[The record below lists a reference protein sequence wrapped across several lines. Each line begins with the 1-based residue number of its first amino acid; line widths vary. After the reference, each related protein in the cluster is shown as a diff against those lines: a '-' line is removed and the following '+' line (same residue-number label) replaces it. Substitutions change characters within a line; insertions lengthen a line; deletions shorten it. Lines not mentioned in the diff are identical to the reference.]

1 MTASPETLF
10 PEGAA
15 LVLGG
20 SGGVGS
26 AICEELVRNGVPV
39 VFTYKTNADRAQAL
53 AKDLL
58 DAGGQATACPADLSD
73 PASLSACVEQVVRL
87 HGRLHSVYIAIGY
100 DIPQVPI
107 ADLTPELWQAVL
119 RADAEGVFNAIY
131 ATLPTMRDA
140 GGGNY
145 VHISSA
151 GLLRYPPLDIL
162 SVAPKAAIEE
172 LIKGVAKEEGQHNIR
187 ANSIAIGVIET
198 GIFLRLREQG
208 VFDDHWVESVQKN
221 LPLRRFGSPAEVA
234 RMALFLGS
242 NLSAY
247 TTGQLIPVD
256 GGYGL

>member
-1 MTASPETLF
+1 MSTKNLDF
-10 PEGAA
+10 PEGTA

-26 AICEELVRNGVPV
+26 AIAAEVASRKISVCITYQSNRERAEELADGIRSSGGVV
-39 VFTYKTNADRAQAL
+39 STAQVSLQDIESLNRCVKDITNR
-53 AKDLL
+53 
-58 DAGGQATACPADLSD
+58 
-73 PASLSACVEQVVRL
+73 
-87 HGRLHSVYIAIGY
+87 GRLHSVFIATGY
-100 DIPQVPI
+100 DIPQVSI
-107 ADLTPELWQAVL
+107 ADLTPELWQRVL

-131 ATLPTMRDA
+131 TTLPHLRA
-140 GGGNY
+140 GGGGSY

-172 LIKGVAKEEGQHNIR
+172 LIKGVAKEEGSHNIR

-208 VFDDHWVESVQKN
+208 VFDDQWVAQVKQN
-221 LPLRRFGSPAEVA
+221 LPMQRFGTPEEVA
-234 RMALFLGS
+234 KMAVFLAS
-242 NLSAY
+242 SASAY

>member
-1 MTASPETLF
+1 MSTENLNF
-10 PEGAA
+10 PEGTA

-26 AICEELVRNGVPV
+26 AIVAEVAGRKIPVCMTYQSNRERAEEIADGIRNSGGIVSTAQV
-39 VFTYKTNADRAQAL
+39 SLQDVESLNRCVNDIVDR
-53 AKDLL
+53 
-58 DAGGQATACPADLSD
+58 
-73 PASLSACVEQVVRL
+73 
-87 HGRLHSVYIAIGY
+87 GRLHSVFIATGY
-100 DIPQVPI
+100 DIPQVSI
-107 ADLTPELWQAVL
+107 ADLTPELWQRVL

-131 ATLPTMRDA
+131 TTLPHLRA
-140 GGGNY
+140 GGGGSY

-208 VFDDHWVESVQKN
+208 VFDDQWVAQVKQN
-221 LPLRRFGSPAEVA
+221 LPLQRFGSPKEVA
-234 RMALFLGS
+234 KMALFLAS
-242 NLSAY
+242 SASGY

>member
-1 MTASPETLF
+1 MSTENPDF
-10 PEGAA
+10 PEGTA

-26 AICEELVRNGVPV
+26 AIAAEVASRKISVCITYQSNRERAEELADGIRSSGGVV
-39 VFTYKTNADRAQAL
+39 STAQVSLQDIESLNRCVKDITNR
-53 AKDLL
+53 
-58 DAGGQATACPADLSD
+58 
-73 PASLSACVEQVVRL
+73 
-87 HGRLHSVYIAIGY
+87 GRLHSVFIATGY
-100 DIPQVPI
+100 DIPQVSI
-107 ADLTPELWQAVL
+107 ADLTPELWQRVL

-131 ATLPTMRDA
+131 TTLPHLRA
-140 GGGNY
+140 GGGGSY

-172 LIKGVAKEEGQHNIR
+172 LIKGVAKEEGSHNIR
-187 ANSIAIGVIET
+187 ANSIAIGVIKT

-208 VFDDHWVESVQKN
+208 VFDDQWVAQVKQN
-221 LPLRRFGSPAEVA
+221 LPMQRFGTPEEVA
-234 RMALFLGS
+234 KMAVFLAS
-242 NLSAY
+242 SASAY

>member
-1 MTASPETLF
+1 MSVENLDF
-10 PEGAA
+10 PEGTA

-26 AICEELVRNGVPV
+26 AIAAEVASRQIPVCMTYQSNHERAEEI
-39 VFTYKTNADRAQAL
+39 
-53 AKDLL
+53 
-58 DAGGQATACPADLSD
+58 AGGIRNRGGIVSTAQV
-73 PASLSACVEQVVRL
+73 SLQDMESLNRCVKDIVER
-87 HGRLHSVYIAIGY
+87 GRLHSVFIATGY
-100 DIPQVPI
+100 DIPQVGI
-107 ADLTPELWQAVL
+107 ADLTPELWQRVL

-131 ATLPTMRDA
+131 TTLPHLRA
-140 GGGNY
+140 GGGGSY

-172 LIKGVAKEEGQHNIR
+172 LIKGVAKEEGPHNIR

-208 VFDDHWVESVQKN
+208 VFDDQWVAQVKQN
-221 LPLRRFGSPAEVA
+221 LPMQRFGTPQEVA
-234 RMALFLGS
+234 KMALFLAS
-242 NLSAY
+242 SASGY

>member
-1 MTASPETLF
+1 MSAENQDF
-10 PEGAA
+10 PAGTA

-26 AICEELVRNGVPV
+26 AIAAEV
-39 VFTYKTNADRAQAL
+39 ADRKIPVCITYQSNRERAEQIADGIRRSGGVVSTAQVSL
-53 AKDLL
+53 QDLESLDRCVKDIV
-58 DAGGQATACPADLSD
+58 D
-73 PASLSACVEQVVRL
+73 R
-87 HGRLHSVYIAIGY
+87 GRLHSVFIATGY
-100 DIPQVPI
+100 DIPQVSI
-107 ADLTPELWQAVL
+107 ADLTPELWQRVL

-131 ATLPTMRDA
+131 TTLPHLRA
-140 GGGNY
+140 GGGGSY

-172 LIKGVAKEEGQHNIR
+172 LIKGVAKEEGSHNIR

-208 VFDDHWVESVQKN
+208 VFDDQWVAQVKQN
-221 LPLRRFGSPAEVA
+221 LPMQRFGTPEEVA
-234 RMALFLGS
+234 KMAVFLAS
-242 NLSAY
+242 SASGY

>member
-1 MTASPETLF
+1 MQANNPPLF

-26 AICEELVRNGVPV
+26 AICEELASHGVPV
-39 VFTYKTNADRAQAL
+39 VLTYRSNRDRA
-53 AKDLL
+53 DLL
-58 DAGGQATACPADLSD
+58 ATRINEHGGTAMALQADLGDCS
-73 PASLSACVEQVVRL
+73 SLDNCVSQTRARF
-87 HGRLHSVYIAIGY
+87 GQLHSVYIAIGY
-100 DIPQVPI
+100 DIPQVKI
-107 ADLTPELWQAVL
+107 ADLTPQLWQQVL
-119 RADAEGVFNAIY
+119 RADAEGVFNAIH
-131 ATLPTMRDA
+131 ATLPAMREA
-140 GGGNY
+140 GGGSY

-172 LIKGVAKEEGQHNIR
+172 LIKGVAKEEGSHNIR

-208 VFDDHWVESVQKN
+208 VFDEHWVDSVQKN
-221 LPLRRFGSPAEVA
+221 LPLGRFGQPEEVA
-234 RMALFLGS
+234 RMAVFLGS
-242 NLSAY
+242 SLSGY

>member
-1 MTASPETLF
+1 MSTENLDF
-10 PEGAA
+10 PEGTA

-26 AICEELVRNGVPV
+26 AIAAEVASRKISVCITYQSNRERAEELADGIRSSGGVV
-39 VFTYKTNADRAQAL
+39 STAQVSL
-53 AKDLL
+53 QDIESLNRCVKDIIN
-58 DAGGQATACPADLSD
+58 
-73 PASLSACVEQVVRL
+73 R
-87 HGRLHSVYIAIGY
+87 GRLHSVFIATGY
-100 DIPQVPI
+100 DIPQVSI
-107 ADLTPELWQAVL
+107 ADLTPELWQRVL

-131 ATLPTMRDA
+131 TTLPHLRA
-140 GGGNY
+140 GGGGSY

-172 LIKGVAKEEGQHNIR
+172 LIKGVAKEEGSHNIR

-208 VFDDHWVESVQKN
+208 VFDDQWVAQVKQN
-221 LPLRRFGSPAEVA
+221 LPMQRFGTPEEVA
-234 RMALFLGS
+234 KMAVFLAS
-242 NLSAY
+242 SDSAY

>member
-1 MTASPETLF
+1 MSAENQDF
-10 PEGAA
+10 PAGTA

-26 AICEELVRNGVPV
+26 AIAAEV
-39 VFTYKTNADRAQAL
+39 ADRKIPVCITYQSNRERAEQIADGIRSSGGVVSTAQVSL
-53 AKDLL
+53 QDLESLDRCVKDIV
-58 DAGGQATACPADLSD
+58 D
-73 PASLSACVEQVVRL
+73 R
-87 HGRLHSVYIAIGY
+87 GRLHSVFIATGY
-100 DIPQVPI
+100 DIPQVSI
-107 ADLTPELWQAVL
+107 ADLTPELWQRVL

-131 ATLPTMRDA
+131 TTLPHLRA
-140 GGGNY
+140 GGGGSY

-172 LIKGVAKEEGQHNIR
+172 LIKGVAKEEGSHNIR

-208 VFDDHWVESVQKN
+208 VFDDQWVAQVKQN
-221 LPLRRFGSPAEVA
+221 LPMQRFGTPEEVA
-234 RMALFLGS
+234 KMAVFLAS
-242 NLSAY
+242 SASAY

>member
-1 MTASPETLF
+1 MSAENLDF
-10 PEGAA
+10 PEGTA

-26 AICEELVRNGVPV
+26 AIAAEVASRKIPVCMTYQSNRERAEEIADGIRNSGGIVSTAQV
-39 VFTYKTNADRAQAL
+39 SLQDVESLNRCVNDIVDR
-53 AKDLL
+53 
-58 DAGGQATACPADLSD
+58 
-73 PASLSACVEQVVRL
+73 
-87 HGRLHSVYIAIGY
+87 GRLHSVFIATGY
-100 DIPQVPI
+100 DIPQVSI
-107 ADLTPELWQAVL
+107 ADLTPELWQRVL

-131 ATLPTMRDA
+131 TTLPHLRA
-140 GGGNY
+140 GGGGSY

-208 VFDDHWVESVQKN
+208 VFDDQWVAQVKQN
-221 LPLRRFGSPAEVA
+221 LPLQRFGSPKEVA
-234 RMALFLGS
+234 KMALFLAS
-242 NLSAY
+242 SASGY

>member
-1 MTASPETLF
+1 MSAENQDF
-10 PEGAA
+10 PAGTA

-26 AICEELVRNGVPV
+26 AIAAEV
-39 VFTYKTNADRAQAL
+39 ADRKIPVCITYQSNRERAEQIADGIRSSGGVVSTAQVSL
-53 AKDLL
+53 QDLESLDRCVKDIV
-58 DAGGQATACPADLSD
+58 D
-73 PASLSACVEQVVRL
+73 R
-87 HGRLHSVYIAIGY
+87 GRLHSVFIATGY
-100 DIPQVPI
+100 DIPQVSI
-107 ADLTPELWQAVL
+107 ADLTPELWQRVL

-131 ATLPTMRDA
+131 TTLPHLRA
-140 GGGNY
+140 GGGGSY

-172 LIKGVAKEEGQHNIR
+172 LIKGVAKEEGSHNIR

-208 VFDDHWVESVQKN
+208 VFDDQWVAQVKQN
-221 LPLRRFGSPAEVA
+221 LPMQRFGTPEEVA
-234 RMALFLGS
+234 KMAVFLAS
-242 NLSAY
+242 SASGY

>member
-1 MTASPETLF
+1 MSTENLDF
-10 PEGAA
+10 PEGTA

-26 AICEELVRNGVPV
+26 AIATEVAGRQIPVCITYQSNAERAEQIADGIRSNGGIASTAQVSLQDLESLNRCV
-39 VFTYKTNADRAQAL
+39 KDIADR
-53 AKDLL
+53 
-58 DAGGQATACPADLSD
+58 
-73 PASLSACVEQVVRL
+73 
-87 HGRLHSVYIAIGY
+87 GRLHSVFIATGY
-100 DIPQVPI
+100 DIPQVSI
-107 ADLTPELWQAVL
+107 ADLTPELWQRVL

-131 ATLPTMRDA
+131 TTLPHLRA
-140 GGGNY
+140 GGGGSY

-172 LIKGVAKEEGQHNIR
+172 LIKGVAKEEGPHNIR

-208 VFDDHWVESVQKN
+208 VFDDQWVAQVKQN
-221 LPLRRFGSPAEVA
+221 LPMQRFGTPEEVA
-234 RMALFLGS
+234 KMALFLAS
-242 NLSAY
+242 SASGY

>member
-1 MTASPETLF
+1 MSVENLDF
-10 PEGAA
+10 PEGTA

-26 AICEELVRNGVPV
+26 AIAAEVASRQIPVCMTYQSNHERAEEI
-39 VFTYKTNADRAQAL
+39 
-53 AKDLL
+53 
-58 DAGGQATACPADLSD
+58 AGGIRNRGGIVSTAQV
-73 PASLSACVEQVVRL
+73 SLQDMESLNRCVKDIVER
-87 HGRLHSVYIAIGY
+87 GRLHSVFIATGY
-100 DIPQVPI
+100 DIPQVGI
-107 ADLTPELWQAVL
+107 ADLTPELWQRVL

-131 ATLPTMRDA
+131 TTLPHLRA
-140 GGGNY
+140 GGGGSY

-172 LIKGVAKEEGQHNIR
+172 LIKGVAKEEGRHNIR

-208 VFDDHWVESVQKN
+208 VFDDQWVAQVKQN
-221 LPLRRFGSPAEVA
+221 LPMQRFGTPQEVA
-234 RMALFLGS
+234 KMALFLAS
-242 NLSAY
+242 SASGY

>member
-1 MTASPETLF
+1 MSTENLDF
-10 PEGAA
+10 PEGTA

-26 AICEELVRNGVPV
+26 AIAAEVASRKISVCITYQSNRERAEELADGIRSSGGVV
-39 VFTYKTNADRAQAL
+39 STAQVSLQDIESLNRCVKNITNR
-53 AKDLL
+53 
-58 DAGGQATACPADLSD
+58 
-73 PASLSACVEQVVRL
+73 
-87 HGRLHSVYIAIGY
+87 GRFHSVFIATGY
-100 DIPQVPI
+100 DIPQVSI
-107 ADLTPELWQAVL
+107 AYLTPELWQRVL

-131 ATLPTMRDA
+131 TTLPHLRA
-140 GGGNY
+140 GGGGSY

-172 LIKGVAKEEGQHNIR
+172 LIKGVAKEEGSHNIR

-208 VFDDHWVESVQKN
+208 VFDDQWVAQVKQN
-221 LPLRRFGSPAEVA
+221 LPMQRFGTPEEVA
-234 RMALFLGS
+234 KMAVFLAS
-242 NLSAY
+242 SASAY

>member
-1 MTASPETLF
+1 MSVENLDF
-10 PEGAA
+10 PEGTA

-26 AICEELVRNGVPV
+26 AIAAEVASRQIPVCMTYQSNHERAEEI
-39 VFTYKTNADRAQAL
+39 
-53 AKDLL
+53 
-58 DAGGQATACPADLSD
+58 AGGIRNRGGIVSTAQV
-73 PASLSACVEQVVRL
+73 SLQDMESLNRCVKDIVER
-87 HGRLHSVYIAIGY
+87 GRLHSVFIATGY
-100 DIPQVPI
+100 DIPQVGI
-107 ADLTPELWQAVL
+107 ADLTPELWQRVL

-131 ATLPTMRDA
+131 TTLPHLRA
-140 GGGNY
+140 GGGGSY

-172 LIKGVAKEEGQHNIR
+172 LIKGVAKEEGRHNIR

-208 VFDDHWVESVQKN
+208 VFDDQWVAQVKQN
-221 LPLRRFGSPAEVA
+221 LPMQRFGTPQEVA
-234 RMALFLGS
+234 EMALFLAS
-242 NLSAY
+242 SASGY

>member
-1 MTASPETLF
+1 MSDINTNF
-10 PEGAA
+10 PEGTA
-15 LVLGG
+15 LILGG

-26 AICEELVRNGVPV
+26 AIALEVAAQQVPV
-39 VFTYKTNADRAQAL
+39 CITYQSNQDRAEQVAS
-53 AKDLL
+53 DIR
-58 DAGGQATACPADLSD
+58 DAGGQVTTAQV
-73 PASLSACVEQVVRL
+73 SLQDINSLENCVTKITDQ
-87 HGRLHSVYIAIGY
+87 GRLHSVFIATGY
-100 DIPQVPI
+100 DIPQVSI
-107 ADLTPELWQAVL
+107 AELTPDLWQRVL

-131 ATLPTMRDA
+131 TTLPQLRA
-140 GGGNY
+140 GGGGSY

-208 VFDDHWVESVQKN
+208 VFDDQWVAQVKQN
-221 LPLRRFGSPAEVA
+221 LPLKRFGTPDEVA
-234 RMALFLGS
+234 KMAAFLAS
-242 NLSAY
+242 SASGY
-247 TTGQLIPVD
+247 TTGQLVPVD

>member
-1 MTASPETLF
+1 MSTENLNF
-10 PEGAA
+10 PEGTA

-26 AICEELVRNGVPV
+26 AIVAEVASRKIPVCMTYQSNRERAEEIADGIRNSGGIVSTAQV
-39 VFTYKTNADRAQAL
+39 SLQDVESLNRCVNDIVDR
-53 AKDLL
+53 
-58 DAGGQATACPADLSD
+58 
-73 PASLSACVEQVVRL
+73 
-87 HGRLHSVYIAIGY
+87 GRLHSVFIATGY
-100 DIPQVPI
+100 DIPQVSI
-107 ADLTPELWQAVL
+107 ADLTPELWQRVL

-131 ATLPTMRDA
+131 TTLPHLRA
-140 GGGNY
+140 GGGGSY

-172 LIKGVAKEEGQHNIR
+172 LIKGVAKEEGPHNIR

-208 VFDDHWVESVQKN
+208 VFDDQWVAQVKQN
-221 LPLRRFGSPAEVA
+221 LPMQRFGTPQEVA
-234 RMALFLGS
+234 KMALFLAS
-242 NLSAY
+242 SASGY

>member
-1 MTASPETLF
+1 MSVENLDF
-10 PEGAA
+10 PEGTA

-26 AICEELVRNGVPV
+26 AIAAEVASRQIPVCMTYQSNHERAEEI
-39 VFTYKTNADRAQAL
+39 
-53 AKDLL
+53 
-58 DAGGQATACPADLSD
+58 AGGIRNRGGIVSTAQV
-73 PASLSACVEQVVRL
+73 SLQDMESLNRCVKDIVER
-87 HGRLHSVYIAIGY
+87 GRLHSVFIATGY
-100 DIPQVPI
+100 DIPQVGI
-107 ADLTPELWQAVL
+107 ADLTPELWQRVL

-131 ATLPTMRDA
+131 TTLPHLRA
-140 GGGNY
+140 GGGGSY

-172 LIKGVAKEEGQHNIR
+172 LIKGVAKEEGRHNIR

-208 VFDDHWVESVQKN
+208 VFDDQWVAQVKQN
-221 LPLRRFGSPAEVA
+221 LPIQRFGTPQEVA
-234 RMALFLGS
+234 KMALFLAS
-242 NLSAY
+242 SASGY

>member
-1 MTASPETLF
+1 MSAENFDF
-10 PEGAA
+10 PEGTA

-26 AICEELVRNGVPV
+26 AIAAEVASRKIPVCISYQSNHERAEEIADGIRNSGGIVSTAQV
-39 VFTYKTNADRAQAL
+39 SLQDIESLKRCVKDIVDR
-53 AKDLL
+53 
-58 DAGGQATACPADLSD
+58 
-73 PASLSACVEQVVRL
+73 
-87 HGRLHSVYIAIGY
+87 GRVHSVFIATGY
-100 DIPQVPI
+100 DIPQVSI
-107 ADLTPELWQAVL
+107 ADLTPELWQRVL

-131 ATLPTMRDA
+131 TTLPHLRT
-140 GGGNY
+140 GGGGSY

-172 LIKGVAKEEGQHNIR
+172 LIKGVAKEEGPHNIR

-208 VFDDHWVESVQKN
+208 VFDDQWVAQVKQN
-221 LPLRRFGSPAEVA
+221 LPMQRFGTPQEVA
-234 RMALFLGS
+234 KMALFLAS
-242 NLSAY
+242 SASGY

>member
-1 MTASPETLF
+1 MPNSNAHDS
-10 PEGAA
+10 EGSA

-26 AICEELVRNGVPV
+26 AIAAELAAQHVPV
-39 VFTYKTNADRAQAL
+39 CITYQSNRERA
-53 AKDLL
+53 
-58 DAGGQATACPADLSD
+58 
-73 PASLSACVEQVVRL
+73 EQVANDLRSSGGIVTTAQVSL
-87 HGRLHSVYIAIGY
+87 QDLASIDHCVKQVTELGRLQSVFIATGY
-100 DIPQVPI
+100 DIPHVRI
-107 ADLTPELWQAVL
+107 ATLPPALWQRVL

-131 ATLPTMRDA
+131 TTLPHLRA
-140 GGGNY
+140 GGGGSY

-172 LIKGVAKEEGQHNIR
+172 LIKGVAKEEGQYNIR

-198 GIFLRLREQG
+198 GIFLRLRQQG
-208 VFDDHWVESVQKN
+208 VFDDDWVAQVKNN
-221 LPLRRFGSPAEVA
+221 LPMKRFGTPEEVA
-234 RMALFLGS
+234 RMAVFLS
-242 NLSAY
+242 SSASGY

>member
-1 MTASPETLF
+1 MATENENF
-10 PEGAA
+10 PEGTA

-26 AICEELVRNGVPV
+26 AIAAEVAGRQIPVCITYQSNRERAEQIADDIRSNGGV
-39 VFTYKTNADRAQAL
+39 VSTAQVSL
-53 AKDLL
+53 QDLESLNRCVKDI
-58 DAGGQATACPADLSD
+58 A
-73 PASLSACVEQVVRL
+73 ER
-87 HGRLHSVYIAIGY
+87 GRLHSVFIATGY
-100 DIPQVPI
+100 DIPQVSI
-107 ADLTPELWQAVL
+107 ADLTPELWQRVL

-131 ATLPTMRDA
+131 TTLPQLRA
-140 GGGNY
+140 GGGGSY

-172 LIKGVAKEEGQHNIR
+172 LIKGVAKEEGPHNVR

-208 VFDDHWVESVQKN
+208 VFDDQWVAQVKEN
-221 LPLRRFGSPAEVA
+221 LPMQRFGTPEEVA
-234 RMALFLGS
+234 KMAVFLAS
-242 NLSAY
+242 SAAGY